1 MAAGTI
7 GDFHRG
13 LSDRTGAPNL
23 VRDMHLHERLCA
35 DACGAKDFEA
45 TMRLEHCVKTGADA
59 DFFASRA
66 AAAADAAAAAYVVLL
81 FSNTSIQS
89 QSHSSHVTTKLQ
101 PHHIRSGCTS

>member
-23 VRDMHLHERLCA
+23 VRDMPLHERFCA

-66 AAAADAAAAAYVVLL
+66 AAAAAAAAAADAVAAAAYVLLL
-81 FSNTSIQS
+81 FSNTSI
-89 QSHSSHVTTKLQ
+89 L
-101 PHHIRSGCTS
+101 

>member
-23 VRDMHLHERLCA
+23 VRDIHLHARLNT

-59 DFFASRA
+59 DFFASRIA
-66 AAAADAAAAAYVVLL
+66 ASYVGLL
-81 FSNTSIQS
+81 YLNSSILQ
-89 QSHSSHVTTKLQ
+89 QSHSSHVTTK
-101 PHHIRSGCTS
+101 